1 MNSIEKNNLLL
12 ETPSTIVNYP
22 LSIINYYIVGI
33 PNNPHFV
40 LSDEVNVQLQKQ
52 RVFSG
57 GKRHYELVKQLLPAD
72 HTWIDITG
80 DMPSLFQ
87 QYKKMDQS
95 IVVFASGDPLFYGF
109 ANTIKKNHPEAEV
122 KVYPHFNSIQVLC
135 QKCTISYQ
143 NITNTSVHG
152 RSWEELDIALIRQSD
167 LIGVLTDPVKTP
179 AAIAQRMLEYN
190 FNQYEMIVGEE
201 LESEVEKITALNLV
215 AAVEKIF
222 NALNCVLLIK
232 KRAQHKQFGIPDTE
246 FSGLKDRR
254 NMITK
259 MPIRLVSLSQ
269 LNLYTKKTF
278 WDIGFCTGSISI
290 EAKTQ
295 FPYLTII
302 AFEKREECSV
312 IFDVNTRKHSTP
324 GITKIMGDFFEADLH
339 LLPAPDAI
347 FIGGHGNRLEEL
359 ITLTDNYLAPGGRIV
374 MNGVKEESKFGFLK
388 STEQLNY
395 KLMKSIEIR
404 VDEHNPITILTATKS
419 KQ

>member
-1 MNSIEKNNLLL
+1 MKNIEKESLIFKQLL
-12 ETPSTIVNYP
+12 PIVNYQ
-22 LSIINYYIVGI
+22 LSIVHYFLVGI
-33 PNNPHFV
+33 PNNLNFV
-40 LSDEVNVQLQKQ
+40 LSDEVNMQLQKH
-52 RVFSG
+52 RIFSG
-57 GKRHYELVKQLLPAD
+57 GKRHYELVKQMLPAD
-72 HTWIDITG
+72 HTWISITG
-80 DMPSLFQ
+80 DMASLFQ
-87 QYKKMDQS
+87 QYKTTDQS

-109 ANTIKKNHPEAEV
+109 ANTIKKNHPEAKI
-122 KVYPHFNSIQVLC
+122 KVYPHFNSIQLLC
-135 QKCTISYQ
+135 QKSMISYQ

-152 RSWEELDIALIRQSD
+152 RSWDELDIALIRQPD

-201 LESEVEKITALNLV
+201 LESEQEKITAFNLT
-215 AAVEKIF
+215 AATERTF
-222 NALNCVLLIK
+222 SALNCVLLIK
-232 KRAQHKQFGIPDTE
+232 KRAQHKQFGIPDNE

-269 LNLYTKKTF
+269 LNLYAKKTF

-295 FPYLTII
+295 FPHLNII

-312 IFDVNTRKHSTP
+312 IFDVNIRRLSTP

-339 LLPAPDAI
+339 RLPAPDAI

-359 ITLTDNYLAPGGRIV
+359 ITLLDNYLLPGGRIV

-388 STEQLNY
+388 SIEQLNY
-395 KLMKSIEIR
+395 TLIKPIEMH
-404 VDEHNPITILTATKS
+404 VDEHNPITILTATK
-419 KQ
+419 KK